1 MNLLKSTGTFG
12 FFTIISRLLGYLRDI
27 LIAVFLGTGVLADAF
42 FVAFRIPNTFRRL
55 FSEGTFNAAFVPS
68 YSSEITK
75 GKAKSNKFAND
86 IFNLLFLGLFF
97 LVLIIQIF
105 MPAFV
110 SIIAPGFID
119 DFDKMELAISLTR
132 ITFPFLFFISL
143 ASFFSAILN
152 SHNKFAA
159 TSAAPIVLNIVLIVI
174 LFFSKYLGDELVYYL
189 SYGVSLAGILQL
201 LFLYKFVIKFYSLK
215 FNFRIASIKGNNK
228 VKIFF
233 KKLLPSIFS
242 SGVTQI
248 NILVGT
254 IIASF
259 QASAVSYLYYADRIY
274 QINLAIAGIA
284 IGVVVLPQLSKH
296 IRSKK
301 KDKILLIQNKA
312 LELSLFLSLPA
323 SVALLLGS
331 ENIISALFGYG
342 SFSEIAAQNSA
353 KALYYFALGLP
364 AFSLIKIFSSFFFAN
379 HDTKTPFYISL
390 VSVILNI
397 IISVYYFNKIGFVI
411 IPIATSISSWFN
423 GIFLFIFLKNKNL
436 FKFNNEFI
444 VRFIKIIIASLS
456 MGVFFNFLLI
466 YFQNQLAF
474 DQNLK
479 SFYLIL
485 SVVMGLLFYLFVSY
499 WIKAFKISDFKLNY

>member
-1 MNLLKSTGTFG
+1 MNLVKSTGTFG

-27 LIAVFLGTGVLADAF
+27 FIAIFLGTGVLADVF

-68 YSSEITK
+68 YASEMVK
-75 GKAKSNKFAND
+75 GKKQSNRFANN

-97 LVLIIQIF
+97 LVLVIQIF

-110 SIIAPGFID
+110 SIIAPGFVH
-119 DFDKMELAISLTR
+119 DFEKMNLAINLTR
-132 ITFPFLFFISL
+132 ITFPFLFFICL

-159 TSAAPIVLNIVLIVI
+159 ASAAPIILNIILILI
-174 LFFSKYLGDELVYYL
+174 LIFSKSLGDQLVYYL

-201 LFLYKFVIKFYSLK
+201 LFLYKFVIKYYSLK
-215 FNFRIASIKGNNK
+215 FNFKIKLDNK

-284 IGVVVLPQLSKH
+284 IGVVILPQLSKH
-296 IRSKK
+296 IQSNK
-301 KDKILLIQNKA
+301 KDMIILVQNKA

-323 SVALLLGS
+323 SVGLLIGS
-331 ENIISALFGYG
+331 EKIISSLFGYG
-342 SFSEIAAQNSA
+342 SFNEVSVLNSA

-364 AFSLIKIFSSFFFAN
+364 AFALIKVFSTFFFAN
-379 HDTKTPFYISL
+379 QDTKTPFYISL
-390 VSVILNI
+390 ISVMVNI
-397 IISVYYFNKIGFVI
+397 IISISYFNKIGFII
-411 IPIATSISSWFN
+411 IPIATTISSWFN
-423 GIFLFIFLKNKNL
+423 SLILFIFLKNKNL
-436 FKFNNEFI
+436 FNFNKIFLS
-444 VRFIKIIIASLS
+444 RFIKIIFASLL
-456 MGVFFNFLLI
+456 MGIFFNFLLI

-474 DQNLK
+474 SQNLK
-479 SFYLIL
+479 SFYLIF
-485 SVVMGLLFYLFVSY
+485 SVILGLLFYLLVSY
-499 WIKAFKISDFKLNY
+499 MIKAFKMSDINLKY